1 MKMSLWEFYQKEIIF
16 FEKKTDELLAE
27 TVIQESKIEKRRRQQ
42 QLQPTEEDIDKLAE
56 LIGSTLKAIA
66 IVKTYVN
73 FQILQI
79 QPSDKNNQLFYN
91 RREYE
96 FIKLLMVFL
105 SKVENE
111 NKNENE
117 NENEIDF
124 TINR

>member
-1 MKMSLWEFYQKEIIF
+1 MKMSLWQFYQNEINF
-16 FEKKTDELLAE
+16 FEGKTDELLAK
-27 TVIQESKIEKRRRQQ
+27 TIIQESKIEKRIRQQ
-42 QLQPTEEDIDKLAE
+42 QLQPTEKDIDELAD

-66 IVKTYVN
+66 IVKTYIN

-79 QPSDKNNQLFYN
+79 QPSDQNNELFYN
-91 RREYE
+91 QRDYE

-105 SKVENE
+105 SKV
-111 NKNENE
+111 K

>member
-1 MKMSLWEFYQKEIIF
+1 MWLWQFYQKEINF

-27 TVIQESKIEKRRRQQ
+27 TKIQKGKIERRRREQ
-42 QLQPTEEDIDKLAE
+42 QLQPTEKDIDKLAD

-73 FQILQI
+73 FQILEI
-79 QPSDKNNQLFYN
+79 QPSNQNNELFFIQRDN
-91 RREYE
+91 E

-105 SKVENE
+105 SKV
-111 NKNENE
+111 KNENE

>member
-1 MKMSLWEFYQKEIIF
+1 MKMSLWEFYQNEINF
-16 FEKKTDELLAE
+16 FETKTDELL
-27 TVIQESKIEKRRRQQ
+27 TKTIIQESKIERRRQQ
-42 QLQPTEEDIDKLAE
+42 QLQPTEKDIDKLAD

-79 QPSDKNNQLFYN
+79 QPSYQNNELFYN
-91 RREYE
+91 QRECE

-111 NKNENE
+111 N
-117 NENEIDF
+117 EIDF